1 MKRILIKGENSGFIN
16 ISDFPQLKERS
27 NILRVWSVYDE
38 SEVLQNSRFNPYT
51 GEEVTGLENAHLE
64 HLKGVFLE
72 DYIHD
77 WKIVGD
83 EFHIYSRT
91 RSKGEDILLIVEYR

>member
-1 MKRILIKGENSGFIN
+1 MNRIIIEGKNSNFIN
-16 ISDFPQLKERS
+16 IGDLPLLKDRE
-27 NILRVWSVYDE
+27 NIIRVWSIYDE
-38 SEVLQNSRFNPYT
+38 SEALENAKFNPHT
-51 GEEVTGLENAHLE
+51 GKEVTCLENAHLE

-72 DYIHD
+72 DYVHD

-91 RSKGEDILLIVEYR
+91 RAKGDGIRLIVECR

>member
-1 MKRILIKGENSGFIN
+1 MNRIVIEGKNSNIIN
-16 ISDFPQLKERS
+16 IKDVSLLRDKE
-27 NILRVWSVYDE
+27 NIVRVWSVYDE
-38 SEVLQNSRFNPYT
+38 SEALDNAKFNPHT
-51 GEEVTGLENAHLE
+51 GEEITGLENAYLE

-72 DYIHD
+72 DYVHD

-91 RSKGEDILLIVEYR
+91 RKKDDAIKLIIECK